1 MRSRCLN
8 GRFGFNA
15 PLVFGVAIPPKSSND
30 EQNYDALHTI
40 EVVNEGSNVRNQ
52 RRAAVMSAEGTAL
65 PARPLWIE
73 GLAHGSYLATFL
85 RSKRV
90 IKVTSLVE

>member
-1 MRSRCLN
+1 MGQPTKKMRKASPRLTSR
-8 GRFGFNA
+8 NA
-15 PLVFGVAIPPKSSND
+15 CSAREPTKAIAIKTTPVLFMM
-30 EQNYDALHTI
+30 A
-40 EVVNEGSNVRNQ
+40 NVRNQ